1 MEKLL
6 KKRIPIL
13 MASIMLFTVLMG
25 SGVIKQEQIKADN
38 LPNQIEQPT
47 TKDDYS
53 KYSIWLNTGYAYMH
67 VGQTKQVKVNKS
79 GFTGGKVWFES
90 DDTDIATVDSSG
102 RIKARHSGETT
113 ITAYCSYNGYVYED
127 YIDIEVSKPYLSNKN
142 VGLYIKENYKIRV
155 YDNGQ
160 KPKWKSSNKK
170 VAIVK
175 NGKIYAKK
183 KGKATITCTVDGLKL
198 KCKVKV
204 YNPTLSYS
212 KRYITQGFNYKLKI
226 YGKSKKGKWWTANS
240 SIAKVNNKGK
250 VSGVNPGT
258 TTIYCKTDGIVT
270 KCKVVIEK
278 NEAKFKPHYKSLMS
292 VPYGTVKLDVRRAY
306 FSGNKLK
313 VEVEIFNKTSISV
326 NNIAYI
332 RQDLY
337 VDGKLTVAKEFY
349 NTPIHIGS
357 FSKKKITLTLCNSSY
372 YKKHIDMN
380 ESEIYANW
388 SWDVN

>member
-1 MEKLL
+1 MGKLL
-6 KKRIPIL
+6 KKKIPNLIAL
-13 MASIMLFTVLMG
+13 IMLFTVFMG
-25 SGVIKQEQIKADN
+25 SGVIKQEQVKADN

-47 TKDDYS
+47 IKDDYS

-90 DDTDIATVDSSG
+90 DDTDIAKVDSSG
-102 RIKARHSGETT
+102 RIKAKHPGETT

-175 NGKIYAKK
+175 NGRIYAKK
-183 KGKATITCTVDGLKL
+183 KGKATITCRVDGLKL

-204 YNPTLSYS
+204 YNPTLSYT
-212 KRYITQGFNYKLKI
+212 KKYITQGFNYKLKI

-250 VSGVNPGT
+250 VSGVKPGT
-258 TTIYCKTDGIVT
+258 TTVYCKTDGIVT

-278 NEAKFKPHYKSLMS
+278 NEARFKPNYKSLMS

-332 RQDLY
+332 RQNLY

-357 FSKKKITLTLCNSSY
+357 FSKKKMTLTLCNSSY